1 MSQSKNHSGS
11 HNYGP
16 GNVLRNKRKEYEWSV
31 EAVADALHLP
41 VTHISAIEDDR
52 FEDLPGSTYVI
63 GYWRSYARLLGI
75 DIEDTIE
82 ANKRNVIEEEY
93 EDVVMASQE
102 GMHAHGAKS
111 GVMGLVLTVFLLL
124 VLVAGG
130 LWYAWKQDIISL
142 SSVLGTGEESVQLGS
157 SNPVVDEVKPEPEPV
172 MVAVKPAVKEP
183 VVVLATNTPTNTPQ
197 DTQVEPEQIESEQIE
212 PGQNSEAAGGG
223 SLEQQVQ
230 AEATEQISAP
240 KVEEKAEK
248 MVEEQVVAVDKKPQ
262 EVTSEPE
269 DSEVDQPGS
278 DAQMNEGE
286 ITLILEQDSWLDVR
300 DRTLKRLIYR
310 SETRDKTIQLKGE
323 PPFYVYIGTPSG
335 VKVRY
340 MGKEIPF
347 EVHKSGLFARFKVGE
362 KRS

>member
-1 MSQSKNHSGS
+1 MSQSKKQSSS

-16 GNVLRNKRKEYEWSV
+16 GNVLRNKREEYEWSI

-41 VTHISAIEDDR
+41 VSHISALEDDR
-52 FEDLPGSTYVI
+52 YEDLPGSTYVI

-82 ANKRNVIEEEY
+82 ANKRNVLEEEY

-102 GMHAHGAKS
+102 GMHAHGSKS
-111 GVMGLVLTVFLLL
+111 GAMGVLFTIFLLL

-130 LWYAWKQDIISL
+130 LWFAWKQGLVDFSSL
-142 SSVLGTGEESVQLGS
+142 NNSGEESVQ
-157 SNPVVDEVKPEPEPV
+157 VDSDTEQPNIEEVEPEPV
-172 MVAVKPAVKEP
+172 MVAVKPAVNDP
-183 VVVLATNTPTNTPQ
+183 DVVLAKPEESSYSEQQTTGDQEAKKP
-197 DTQVEPEQIESEQIE
+197 DTEETVSEQEAEENVVIEESEEVI
-212 PGQNSEAAGGG
+212 
-223 SLEQQVQ
+223 V
-230 AEATEQISAP
+230 P
-240 KVEEKAEK
+240 KEEKS
-248 MVEEQVVAVDKKPQ
+248 QVAKSESKVGQVGNQP
-262 EVTSEPE
+262 VVSEP
-269 DSEVDQPGS
+269 VD
-278 DAQMNEGE
+278 EGE

-310 SETRDKTIQLKGE
+310 SETRDKTIELKGE

-340 MGKEIPF
+340 LGKEIPF